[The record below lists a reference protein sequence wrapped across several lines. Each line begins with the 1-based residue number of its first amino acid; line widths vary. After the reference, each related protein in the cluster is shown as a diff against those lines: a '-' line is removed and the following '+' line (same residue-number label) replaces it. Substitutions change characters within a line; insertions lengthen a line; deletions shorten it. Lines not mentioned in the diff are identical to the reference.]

1 MKTVQAARG
10 MVVVVDSGERLIA
23 SLTRKLR
30 ELGLQG
36 GWLSGVGSVTDV
48 ELGYYDLEKKE
59 YVRRRFSERYEL
71 LGLTGNLSLEPGGEA
86 MVHAH
91 ALLGTRDFQV
101 FGGHV
106 MEATVTAT
114 AAEARPLP
122 RGRPSTRTGRDGR
135 LRSWSESTA
144 GRRTRPPTANTRS
157 SRTRPGS
164 TSGP

>member
-59 YVRRRFSERYEL
+59 YVRRRFSERYDSCS
-71 LGLTGNLSLEPGGEA
+71 GSP
-86 MVHAH
+86 
-91 ALLGTRDFQV
+91 
-101 FGGHV
+101 
-106 MEATVTAT
+106 ATSAWSR
-114 AAEARPLP
+114 AA
-122 RGRPSTRTGRDGR
+122 
-135 LRSWSESTA
+135 RSWCTPMPCSARATS
-144 GRRTRPPTANTRS
+144 RS
-157 SRTRPGS
+157 SGAT
-164 TSGP
+164 